1 MDRIA
6 MLKEILEASPED
18 AFARYGLALEI
29 AKTGDV
35 DGALEE
41 FKTILAKNPDYVP
54 AYQMGAQTLID
65 AGRFDEARAMLD
77 QGVAVAV
84 RVGNQHARNEMEGML
99 VDCG

>member
-6 MLKEILEASPED
+6 MLKEILEGSPED

-35 DGALEE
+35 DGALSE
-41 FKTILAKNPDYVP
+41 FKAILTKNPDYVP

-65 AGRFDEARAMLD
+65 AGRFDEARAMLE
-77 QGVAVAV
+77 QGVAVAI